1 MKIKFNMQY
10 LSERQPAPRLDNFV
24 EFTEYLFEF
33 TEYLF
38 DNYPVTRP
46 KILKVSDINNP
57 KGPLYT
63 VEATVTLQTL
73 KSSLCLLTDNGIDL
87 QRFNHVINNYKAS
100 EQDLNESDLA
110 DALNQALDLHTFNIE
125 LIG

>member
-1 MKIKFNMQY
+1 MKIKFNMRY
-10 LSERQPAPRLDNFV
+10 LSERQPALRPDNFA
-24 EFTEYLFEF
+24 EF

-38 DNYPVTRP
+38 DNYPFTSP
-46 KILKVSDINNP
+46 KILKASDINNP

-73 KSSLCLLTDNGIDL
+73 KSSLCLLTDNSIDL
-87 QRFNHVINNYKAS
+87 QRFDYVINNYKAS

>member
-1 MKIKFNMQY
+1 MKIKFTMQY
-10 LSERQPAPRLDNFV
+10 LPERQPALRPDNFA
-24 EFTEYLFEF
+24 EF

-38 DNYPVTRP
+38 DNYPFTSP
-46 KILKVSDINNP
+46 KILKANDINNP

-73 KSSLCLLTDNGIDL
+73 KSSLCLLTGNSIDL
-87 QRFNHVINNYKAS
+87 QRFDYVINNYKAS

-125 LIG
+125 LLG

>member
-1 MKIKFNMQY
+1 MKLRFIMRY
-10 LSERQPAPRLDNFV
+10 LSERQPNLRPDNFAK
-24 EFTEYLFEF
+24 FI
-33 TEYLF
+33 EYLF
-38 DNYPVTRP
+38 DHYPFTSS
-46 KILKVSDINNP
+46 KILNASDINNP

-73 KSSLCLLTDNGIDL
+73 QSSLCLLADNNIDL
-87 QRFNHVINNYKAS
+87 ARFNYVINNYKAS
-100 EQDLNESDLA
+100 EQDLNESGLA

>member
-1 MKIKFNMQY
+1 MKIKFNMRY
-10 LSERQPAPRLDNFV
+10 LSERQPALRPDNFA
-24 EFTEYLFEF
+24 EFI
-33 TEYLF
+33 EYLF
-38 DNYPVTRP
+38 DNYPFTSP
-46 KILKVSDINNP
+46 KILKASDINNL

-63 VEATVTLQTL
+63 VEATVTLRTL

-87 QRFNHVINNYKAS
+87 QRFNYVINNYKAS

-110 DALNQALDLHTFNIE
+110 DALNQALDLYTFNIE